1 MRVLVV
7 GNGGREHGLVWKIRQ
22 SPRVS
27 EVLCAPGNAGIETQA
42 ACLDVEANDLEGL
55 LRAAKD
61 RKVDLTV
68 VGPEAPL
75 ALGIVDLFQE
85 EGLRI
90 FGPTREAVQ
99 LEASKSFAKEL
110 MKQRGIPTA
119 FFSTFTDPEAA
130 RRYIREVGAPIV
142 VKADGLCG
150 GKGVIVCRTLEE
162 ALDAVDLVMVNE
174 SFGDAGRKVVVEECL
189 EGEEA
194 SFMVLTDGEAVVP
207 LASSQDHKAV
217 FDGDRGPNT
226 GGMGAYSP
234 APVVTETL
242 ERQILEEIIRPTIR
256 AMADMGR
263 PYRGV
268 LYAGLMIDG
277 GKAKVLEFNCRFGD
291 PEAQPVLVR
300 MKSDIVPVMEAVI
313 DGRLSGVRLDWDPR
327 AAVCVVM
334 ASKGYPRSYKSGFP
348 ISGLEEAA
356 KLADTVIFHAGT
368 RRKGEDIVTHGGRVL
383 GVTAL
388 GETIADAIG
397 RAYDAVDRIHWQGV
411 HFRKDIGRKA
421 LDRRARPSAA

>member
-22 SPRVS
+22 SPKVS
-27 EVLCAPGNAGIETQA
+27 EVLCAPGNAGIGTQA
-42 ACLDVEANDLEGL
+42 ACVDVEANDLEGL
-55 LRAAKD
+55 LRLAKD
-61 RKVDLTV
+61 RRVDLTV

-110 MKQRGIPTA
+110 MKQKGIPTA

-130 RRYIREVGAPIV
+130 KRYIREVGAPIV

-174 SFGDAGRKVVVEECL
+174 SFGDAGRKIVVEECL

-207 LASSQDHKAV
+207 LASSQDHKAA

-242 ERQILEEIIRPTIR
+242 ERQILDEIIRPTIR

-291 PEAQPVLVR
+291 PEAQPVLLR
-300 MKSDIVPVMEAVI
+300 MKSDIVPAMEAVI

-356 KLADTVIFHAGT
+356 KLLDTVIFHAGT
-368 RRKGEDIVTHGGRVL
+368 KRKGEDIVTHGGRVL

-421 LDRRARPSAA
+421 LDRRVRPSAA